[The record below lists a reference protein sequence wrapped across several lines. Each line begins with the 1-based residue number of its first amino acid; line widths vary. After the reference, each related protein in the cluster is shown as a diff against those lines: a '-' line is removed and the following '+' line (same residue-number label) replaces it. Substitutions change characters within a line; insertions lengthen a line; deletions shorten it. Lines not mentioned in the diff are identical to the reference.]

1 MNDFNRPISE
11 LTDEQLAALT
21 NDASY
26 FLHDWVRGAMRRQ
39 LGEEQARKAS
49 LGMIE
54 SLIETVTGSRIS
66 QASAAAAVSRS
77 EKALR
82 RSR

>member
-1 MNDFNRPISE
+1 MKPAHYSIPE
-11 LTDEQLAALT
+11 LTDEQLASLT
-21 NDASY
+21 SEASY

-39 LGEEQARKAS
+39 LAEEQTRKAS
-49 LGMIE
+49 LGMLE
-54 SLIETVTGSRIS
+54 SLIETVTGARIS
-66 QASAAAAVSRS
+66 QASAAAAVTRS